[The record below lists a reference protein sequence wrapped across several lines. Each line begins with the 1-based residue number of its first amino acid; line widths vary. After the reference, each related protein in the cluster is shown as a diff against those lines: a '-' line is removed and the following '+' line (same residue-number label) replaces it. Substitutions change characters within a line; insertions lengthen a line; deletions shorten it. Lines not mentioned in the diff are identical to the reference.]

1 MSTEVEPNR
10 GTNNGAAVRP
20 RLQRPDSLSGARPST
35 PFAST
40 PSRAPAAKRSGRCGR
55 PARAQ
60 NFSAVEP
67 HSIYL
72 GTLAELGVIG
82 LALLLVALVPPLGAA
97 LRSRHSPLV
106 PAVLAAYVCWMV
118 HSGLDWDWTLVGV
131 TGPGLLCG
139 VALLAGS
146 RGEATAPRPIVLAAA
161 VSVAAVVG
169 LMALTS
175 VIANDRLSSANA
187 AIAAGRDDQAVAEA
201 RGARRFAPWS
211 VEALGLV
218 AAARLGSGT
227 QGRSARG
234 LQEGRRSRPQQL
246 ARVDTARGNGDGCR
260 APPRRSRRAAA
271 QSARTARVRNCLARR

>member
-1 MSTEVEPNR
+1 M
-10 GTNNGAAVRP
+10 
-20 RLQRPDSLSGARPST
+20 LSGARPST
-35 PFAST
+35 RSARI
-40 PSRAPAAKRSGRCGR
+40 PSQGTGGETFWQVWAANPRE
-55 PARAQ
+55 
-60 NFSAVEP
+60 NVSAIEP

-82 LALLLVALVPPLGAA
+82 LALLLVVLVPPLGAA

-169 LMALTS
+169 LLALTS

-218 AAARLGSGT
+218 AAARLD
-227 QGRSARG
+227 QGRRAEALAAYRKAVARDPNSW
-234 LQEGRRSRPQQL
+234 LAWTQL
-246 ARVDTARGNGDGCR
+246 AATATG
-260 APPRRSRRAAA
+260 AERRHAEAAA
-271 QSARTARVRNCLARR
+271 LRLNPLAPRV